1 MHIRTTAKQHI
12 TRETPATL
20 QFNYSVRPWA
30 NRPVNSSRDSEYHG
44 SGSTRMARYERCCLV
59 LLNLQEGDRAIS

>member
-1 MHIRTTAKQHI
+1 MKAHRRQSSTHYIPTEMHIRTTAKQHI

-20 QFNYSVRPWA
+20 RFNSSVRPWA

-44 SGSTRMARYERCCLV
+44 SGSTRMDRYE
-59 LLNLQEGDRAIS
+59 